1 MKVKRKIR
9 SLLVSLLCVMLLA
22 GVLPTAALAEEQ
34 VPTDNPRYTTG
45 VSRSKTATPL
55 DTTTWTSDVTL
66 SLPSAEEKLDSDVV
80 FVLDGSSSADSGVVD
95 ASLSLLRDLKDAAEN
110 SGAAVNVCVVK
121 FKRQAYKSDWFDL
134 STDYDA
140 IKAAMGTKYSGGT
153 NIHAGLLA
161 GKKALEEHQNI
172 SPDKKYLVLVS
183 DGSTYLYSKDG
194 NWASDTPFSR
204 TYYTKEN
211 YNGAAGGFWDNGL
224 YEPNN
229 YPEVN
234 VPRPKTTSD
243 VAAWRAYLADVEERN
258 AESNGDQYDYH
269 IDYDLNFN
277 QGIPSDDFKSQP
289 AVMRSANNRDMAF
302 FYADQVWQQIKSAG
316 YNAYSIATKDGSA
329 GEGNADDS
337 HCFMNYLNGGA
348 SLDFST
354 IRNEILYAV
363 DAGSYV
369 TDYMGYVEN
378 DYNFDLVNDPA
389 KIYVTVGD
397 ETLEAVS
404 LQENTYGFG
413 KHENQNGVSY
423 DYVLTYTPAADGE
436 ENFLWSINVPITN
449 LRHVQ
454 LHYTVKLMNPKTE
467 AGTYGTYDPSGSHG
481 YDGLYTNNSAT
492 LYPMATGTGRV
503 GDGQDFLKPTVSY
516 QINYYTVT
524 VNYVDEDGNI
534 LAPAYTSAS
543 LKEGSAYDV
552 TAQAA
557 PAIQGYTYKVTTGD
571 ALTGTLD
578 GNKVITVVYTKD
590 NYYTVTVNFVDE
602 DGNTV
607 APAYTSDSMKEGS
620 AYDVTAQAAPAIQGY
635 TYKVTT
641 GDPLTGTLD
650 GNKVITVVYT
660 KDSYYT
666 VTVNFVDEDG
676 NTVAPAYTSDSM
688 KEGSTYDVTA
698 QAAPAIQGYTY
709 KATTGDA
716 LTGTLDGNKVIT
728 VVYTKDS
735 YYTVIVN
742 FVDENGN
749 PVAPAYTSDSMK
761 EGSAYDVTAQAAPAI
776 QGYTYKVTTGDALT
790 GTLDGNKVITVVYT
804 KDNYYTVTVN
814 FVDEDGNPVAPAYT
828 SDSLKEGSAYDVIA
842 QAAPAIQG
850 YTYKVTTGDA
860 LTGTLDGNKVIT
872 VVYTKDTVDPINPD
886 PVKPEPTK
894 PADTPNTGDSSHMFL
909 WLGLALVSGSAAMGA
924 VIVSKKKNHNR

>member
-22 GVLPTAALAEEQ
+22 GVLPTAALAEDQ
-34 VPTDNPRYTTG
+34 IPTDNPRYTTG

-55 DTTTWTSDVTL
+55 DAATWTSDVKL

-80 FVLDGSSSADSGVVD
+80 FVLDGSSSANTNVVIEALD
-95 ASLSLLRDLKDAAEN
+95 LLSELKDAAED
-110 SGAAVNVCVVK
+110 SGAAVTVCVVK

-134 STDYDA
+134 STNYDA
-140 IKAAMGTKYSGGT
+140 IKSAMGTKYSGGT

-161 GKKALEEHQNI
+161 GKAALAEHPNI

-204 TYYTKEN
+204 SYFTMEYYN
-211 YNGAAGGFWDNGL
+211 SFAGGYWDNGF
-224 YEPNN
+224 YEPNSH
-229 YPEVN
+229 EVN
-234 VPRPKTTSD
+234 VPRPKDTSD
-243 VAAWRAYLADVEERN
+243 VATWQAYLADVAERN
-258 AESNGDQYDYH
+258 AESNGEQYDYH
-269 IDYDLNFN
+269 INYDLNFN
-277 QGIPSDDFKSQP
+277 QGIPSDDFNSQP
-289 AVMRSANNRDMAF
+289 CEPRTANNRDMAF
-302 FYADQVWQQIKSAG
+302 YYADQVWQQIKSAG
-316 YNAYSIATKDGSA
+316 YNAYSIATQDSSA
-329 GEGNADDS
+329 GAGNADDS
-337 HCFMNYLNGGA
+337 YYFMNYLNGGRN
-348 SLDFST
+348 LDFST

-389 KIYVTVGD
+389 KIYITVGD
-397 ETLEAVS
+397 ETLEAVP

-413 KHENQNGVSY
+413 WDKENNSY
-423 DYVLTYTPAADGE
+423 NYVLTYTPAADGE
-436 ENFLWSINVPITN
+436 EHFLWNINVPITN

-467 AGTYGTYDPSGSHG
+467 AGTYGTYDANGSQG
-481 YDGLYTNNSAT
+481 YDGLYTNSSAT
-492 LYPMATGTGRV
+492 LYPMATGTEIV

-516 QINYYTVT
+516 QISYYTVT
-524 VNYVDEDGNI
+524 VNFVDEDGNI
-534 LAPAYTSAS
+534 VAPAYTSDS

-607 APAYTSDSMKEGS
+607 APAYTSDS
-620 AYDVTAQAAPAIQGY
+620 
-635 TYKVTT
+635 
-641 GDPLTGTLD
+641 L
-650 GNKVITVVYT
+650 
-660 KDSYYT
+660 
-666 VTVNFVDEDG
+666 
-676 NTVAPAYTSDSM
+676 
-688 KEGSTYDVTA
+688 
-698 QAAPAIQGYTY
+698 
-709 KATTGDA
+709 
-716 LTGTLDGNKVIT
+716 
-728 VVYTKDS
+728 
-735 YYTVIVN
+735 
-742 FVDENGN
+742 
-749 PVAPAYTSDSMK
+749 K

-804 KDNYYTVTVN
+804 KD
-814 FVDEDGNPVAPAYT
+814 
-828 SDSLKEGSAYDVIA
+828 
-842 QAAPAIQG
+842 
-850 YTYKVTTGDA
+850 
-860 LTGTLDGNKVIT
+860 
-872 VVYTKDTVDPINPD
+872 TVDPIKPD

-909 WLGLALVSGSAAMGA
+909 WLGLAVVSGGA
-924 VIVSKKKNHNR
+924 VIGVVIANKKKNHNR

>member
-776 QGYTYKVTTGDALT
+776 QGYTYKATTGDALT
-790 GTLDGNKVITVVYT
+790 GTLDG
-804 KDNYYTVTVN
+804 D
-814 FVDEDGNPVAPAYT
+814 
-828 SDSLKEGSAYDVIA
+828 
-842 QAAPAIQG
+842 
-850 YTYKVTTGDA
+850 
-860 LTGTLDGNKVIT
+860 KVIT

>member
-9 SLLVSLLCVMLLA
+9 SLLVSLLCAMLLA
-22 GVLPTAALAEEQ
+22 GVLPTVALAEDQ
-34 VPTDNPRYTTG
+34 IPTDNPRYTTG

-55 DTTTWTSDVTL
+55 DTATWTSDVTL

-95 ASLSLLRDLKDAAEN
+95 ASLSLLRDLKDAAED

-134 STDYDA
+134 STNYDA
-140 IKAAMGTKYSGGT
+140 IKTAMEAKYSGGT

-161 GKKALEEHQNI
+161 GKAALAEHPKI

-204 TYYTKEN
+204 SYHPKES
-211 YNGAAGGFWDNGL
+211 YNGFAGGYWDNGY

-229 YPEVN
+229 YPDVN

-243 VAAWRAYLADVEERN
+243 VDTWKAYLADVAKRN

-269 IDYDLNFN
+269 INYDLNFN
-277 QGIPSDDFKSQP
+277 QGIPSPDFKSQP
-289 AVMRSANNRDMAF
+289 CEPRTANNRDMAF
-302 FYADQVWQQIKSAG
+302 YYADQVWQQIKSAG

-329 GEGNADDS
+329 GAGNADDS
-337 HCFMNYLNGGA
+337 HCFMNYLNGGRN
-348 SLDFST
+348 LDFST

-378 DYNFDLVNDPA
+378 DYNFDFVNDPA

-397 ETLEAVS
+397 ETLEAVP
-404 LQENTYGFG
+404 LQKNTYGFG
-413 KHENQNGVSY
+413 WDKENNSY
-423 DYVLTYTPAADGE
+423 NYVLTYTPAADGE
-436 ENFLWSINVPITN
+436 EHFQWDINVPITN

-467 AGTYGTYDPSGSHG
+467 AGTYGTYDANGSQG

-492 LYPMATGTGRV
+492 LHPKATGTETP

-524 VNYVDEDGNI
+524 VNFVDEDGNI
-534 LAPAYTSAS
+534 
-543 LKEGSAYDV
+543 
-552 TAQAA
+552 
-557 PAIQGYTYKVTTGD
+557 
-571 ALTGTLD
+571 
-578 GNKVITVVYTKD
+578 
-590 NYYTVTVNFVDE
+590 
-602 DGNTV
+602 V
-607 APAYTSDSMKEGS
+607 APAYTSDSRKGGS
-620 AYDVTAQAAPAIQGY
+620 AYNVTAQAAPAIQGY

-660 KDSYYT
+660 KD
-666 VTVNFVDEDG
+666 
-676 NTVAPAYTSDSM
+676 
-688 KEGSTYDVTA
+688 
-698 QAAPAIQGYTY
+698 
-709 KATTGDA
+709 
-716 LTGTLDGNKVIT
+716 
-728 VVYTKDS
+728 
-735 YYTVIVN
+735 
-742 FVDENGN
+742 
-749 PVAPAYTSDSMK
+749 
-761 EGSAYDVTAQAAPAI
+761 
-776 QGYTYKVTTGDALT
+776 
-790 GTLDGNKVITVVYT
+790 
-804 KDNYYTVTVN
+804 
-814 FVDEDGNPVAPAYT
+814 
-828 SDSLKEGSAYDVIA
+828 
-842 QAAPAIQG
+842 
-850 YTYKVTTGDA
+850 
-860 LTGTLDGNKVIT
+860 
-872 VVYTKDTVDPINPD
+872 TVDPIKPDPVKPD

-909 WLGLALVSGSAAMGA
+909 WLGLAVISGGA
-924 VIVSKKKNHNR
+924 VIGVVIANKKKNHNR

>member
-9 SLLVSLLCVMLLA
+9 SLLVSLLCAMLLA
-22 GVLPTAALAEEQ
+22 GVLPTVALAEDQ
-34 VPTDNPRYTTG
+34 IPTDNPRYTTG

-55 DTTTWTSDVTL
+55 DTATWTSDVSL

-95 ASLSLLRDLKDAAEN
+95 ASLSLLRDLKDTAED

-121 FKRQAYKSDWFDL
+121 FKRQAYKSAWFDL
-134 STDYDA
+134 STSYDA

-161 GKKALEEHQNI
+161 GKEALEEHPNI

-204 TYYTKEN
+204 SYYTKEN
-211 YNGAAGGFWDNGL
+211 YNGFAGGFWDNGL

-229 YPEVN
+229 CPEVN
-234 VPRPKTTSD
+234 VPRPKTTSN
-243 VAAWRAYLADVEERN
+243 VATWQAYLADVAERN

-269 IDYDLNFN
+269 INYDLNFN
-277 QGIPSDDFKSQP
+277 HGIPSDDFKSQP
-289 AVMRSANNRDMAF
+289 CEPRTANNRDMAF
-302 FYADQVWQQIKSAG
+302 YYADQVWQQIKSAG
-316 YNAYSIATKDGSA
+316 YNAYSIATQDSSA
-329 GEGNADDS
+329 GAGNADDS
-337 HCFMNYLNGGA
+337 YYFMNYLNGGR

-397 ETLEAVS
+397 ETLEAVP

-413 KHENQNGVSY
+413 WDKENNSY
-423 DYVLTYTPAADGE
+423 NYVLTYTPAADGE
-436 ENFLWSINVPITN
+436 EHFLWDINVPITN

-454 LHYTVKLMNPKTE
+454 LHYTAKLMNPKTE
-467 AGTYGTYDPSGSHG
+467 AGTYGTYDANGSQG
-481 YDGLYTNNSAT
+481 YDGLYTNSSAT
-492 LYPMATGTGRV
+492 LYPMATGAEIV
-503 GDGQDFLKPTVSY
+503 GDGQDFLKPTISY

-524 VNYVDEDGNI
+524 VNFVDEDDNTVAPAYTSDSLKEGSAYDVTAQAAPAIQGYTYKVTTGDTLTGTLDGDKVINVVYTKDNYYTVTVNFVDEDGNTV
-534 LAPAYTSAS
+534 APAYTSDSLKEGSTYDVTAQAAPAIQGYIYKVTTGDALTGTLDSNKVITVVYAKDTYYTVTVNFVDEDGNTVAPAYTSGS

-590 NYYTVTVNFVDE
+590 
-602 DGNTV
+602 
-607 APAYTSDSMKEGS
+607 
-620 AYDVTAQAAPAIQGY
+620 
-635 TYKVTT
+635 
-641 GDPLTGTLD
+641 
-650 GNKVITVVYT
+650 
-660 KDSYYT
+660 
-666 VTVNFVDEDG
+666 
-676 NTVAPAYTSDSM
+676 
-688 KEGSTYDVTA
+688 
-698 QAAPAIQGYTY
+698 
-709 KATTGDA
+709 
-716 LTGTLDGNKVIT
+716 
-728 VVYTKDS
+728 
-735 YYTVIVN
+735 
-742 FVDENGN
+742 
-749 PVAPAYTSDSMK
+749 
-761 EGSAYDVTAQAAPAI
+761 
-776 QGYTYKVTTGDALT
+776 
-790 GTLDGNKVITVVYT
+790 
-804 KDNYYTVTVN
+804 
-814 FVDEDGNPVAPAYT
+814 
-828 SDSLKEGSAYDVIA
+828 
-842 QAAPAIQG
+842 
-850 YTYKVTTGDA
+850 
-860 LTGTLDGNKVIT
+860 
-872 VVYTKDTVDPINPD
+872 TVDPIKPD

-909 WLGLALVSGSAAMGA
+909 WLGLAVISGGT
-924 VIVSKKKNHNR
+924 VIGVVIANKKKNRNR

>member
-22 GVLPTAALAEEQ
+22 GVLPTAALAEDQ
-34 VPTDNPRYTTG
+34 IPTDNPRYTTG

-55 DTTTWTSDVTL
+55 DTATWTSDVTL

-80 FVLDGSSSADSGVVD
+80 FVLDGSSSANTNVVIEALD
-95 ASLSLLRDLKDAAEN
+95 LLRELKDAAED

-134 STDYDA
+134 STNYDA
-140 IKAAMGTKYSGGT
+140 IKTAMETKYSGGT

-161 GKKALEEHQNI
+161 GKAALEEHPNI

-204 TYYTKEN
+204 SYYTKEN
-211 YNGAAGGFWDNGL
+211 YNGFAGGFWDNGL

-234 VPRPKTTSD
+234 VPRPKDTSD
-243 VAAWRAYLADVEERN
+243 VATWQAYLADVEERN

-269 IDYDLNFN
+269 INYDLNFN
-277 QGIPSDDFKSQP
+277 QGIPSPDFKSQP
-289 AVMRSANNRDMAF
+289 AVKRSANNRDMAF
-302 FYADQVWQQIKSAG
+302 YYADQVWQQIKSAG
-316 YNAYSIATKDGSA
+316 YNAYSIATQDGSA
-329 GEGNADDS
+329 GAGNADDS
-337 HCFMNYLNGGA
+337 YYFMNYLNGGR

-397 ETLEAVS
+397 ETLEAVP

-413 KHENQNGVSY
+413 WDKENNSY
-423 DYVLTYTPAADGE
+423 NYVLTYTPAADGE
-436 ENFLWSINVPITN
+436 EHFQWDINVPITN

-467 AGTYGTYDPSGSHG
+467 AGTYGTYDANGSHG

-492 LYPMATGTGRV
+492 LRPMATGAEIP

-516 QINYYTVT
+516 QISYYTVT
-524 VNYVDEDGNI
+524 VNFVDEDGNTV
-534 LAPAYTSAS
+534 APAYTSDS
-543 LKEGSAYDV
+543 RKEGSAYDV
-552 TAQAA
+552 TTQAA

-607 APAYTSDSMKEGS
+607 APAYTSDSLKEGS

-641 GDPLTGTLD
+641 GAPLTGTLD

-660 KDSYYT
+660 KDNYYT

-676 NTVAPAYTSDSM
+676 NTVAPTYTSDS
-688 KEGSTYDVTA
+688 
-698 QAAPAIQGYTY
+698 
-709 KATTGDA
+709 
-716 LTGTLDGNKVIT
+716 L
-728 VVYTKDS
+728 
-735 YYTVIVN
+735 
-742 FVDENGN
+742 
-749 PVAPAYTSDSMK
+749 K

-790 GTLDGNKVITVVYT
+790 GTLDGDKVITVVY
-804 KDNYYTVTVN
+804 
-814 FVDEDGNPVAPAYT
+814 A
-828 SDSLKEGSAYDVIA
+828 
-842 QAAPAIQG
+842 
-850 YTYKVTTGDA
+850 
-860 LTGTLDGNKVIT
+860 
-872 VVYTKDTVDPINPD
+872 KDTVDPIKPD

-909 WLGLALVSGSAAMGA
+909 WLGLAVVSGGA
-924 VIVSKKKNHNR
+924 VIGVVIANKKKNHNR

>member
-22 GVLPTAALAEEQ
+22 GVLPTAALAEDQ
-34 VPTDNPRYTTG
+34 IPTDNPRYTTG

-55 DTTTWTSDVTL
+55 DAATWTSDVKL

-80 FVLDGSSSADSGVVD
+80 FVLDGSSSANTNVVIEALD
-95 ASLSLLRDLKDAAEN
+95 LLSELKDAAED
-110 SGAAVNVCVVK
+110 SGAAVTVCVVK

-134 STDYDA
+134 STNYDA
-140 IKAAMGTKYSGGT
+140 IKSAMGTKYSGGT

-161 GKKALEEHQNI
+161 GKAALAEHPNI

-204 TYYTKEN
+204 SYFTMEYYN
-211 YNGAAGGFWDNGL
+211 SFAGGYWDNGF
-224 YEPNN
+224 YEPNSH
-229 YPEVN
+229 EGN
-234 VPRPKTTSD
+234 VPRPKTTSN
-243 VAAWRAYLADVEERN
+243 VATWQAYLADVAERN

-269 IDYDLNFN
+269 INYDLNFN
-277 QGIPSDDFKSQP
+277 QGKPSPGFKSQP
-289 AVMRSANNRDMAF
+289 CEPRTANNRDMAF
-302 FYADQVWQQIKSAG
+302 YYADQVWQQIKSAG
-316 YNAYSIATKDGSA
+316 YNAYSIATQDSSA
-329 GEGNADDS
+329 GAGNADDS
-337 HCFMNYLNGGA
+337 YYFMNYLNGG
-348 SLDFST
+348 SILNFST

-397 ETLEAVS
+397 ETLEAVP

-413 KHENQNGVSY
+413 WDKENNSY
-423 DYVLTYTPAADGE
+423 NYVLTYTPAADGE
-436 ENFLWSINVPITN
+436 EHFLWNINVPITN

-467 AGTYGTYDPSGSHG
+467 AGTYGTYDANGSHG

-492 LYPMATGTGRV
+492 LYPRATGTEIV

-524 VNYVDEDGNI
+524 INFVDEDGNTV
-534 LAPAYTSAS
+534 APAYTSGSLKEGSAYDVTAQAAPAIQGYTYKVTTGDPLTGTLDGNKVINVVYTKDNYYTVTVNFVDEDGNTVAPAYTSDS

-590 NYYTVTVNFVDE
+590 
-602 DGNTV
+602 
-607 APAYTSDSMKEGS
+607 
-620 AYDVTAQAAPAIQGY
+620 
-635 TYKVTT
+635 
-641 GDPLTGTLD
+641 
-650 GNKVITVVYT
+650 
-660 KDSYYT
+660 
-666 VTVNFVDEDG
+666 
-676 NTVAPAYTSDSM
+676 
-688 KEGSTYDVTA
+688 
-698 QAAPAIQGYTY
+698 
-709 KATTGDA
+709 
-716 LTGTLDGNKVIT
+716 
-728 VVYTKDS
+728 
-735 YYTVIVN
+735 
-742 FVDENGN
+742 
-749 PVAPAYTSDSMK
+749 
-761 EGSAYDVTAQAAPAI
+761 
-776 QGYTYKVTTGDALT
+776 
-790 GTLDGNKVITVVYT
+790 
-804 KDNYYTVTVN
+804 
-814 FVDEDGNPVAPAYT
+814 
-828 SDSLKEGSAYDVIA
+828 
-842 QAAPAIQG
+842 
-850 YTYKVTTGDA
+850 
-860 LTGTLDGNKVIT
+860 
-872 VVYTKDTVDPINPD
+872 TVDPIKPD

-909 WLGLALVSGSAAMGA
+909 WLGLAVISGGA
-924 VIVSKKKNHNR
+924 VIGVVIANKKKNHNR

>member
-22 GVLPTAALAEEQ
+22 GVLPTAALAEDQ
-34 VPTDNPRYTTG
+34 IPTDNPRYTTG

-55 DTTTWTSDVTL
+55 DTATWTSDVKL

-95 ASLSLLRDLKDAAEN
+95 ASLSLLRDLKDAAED

-121 FKRQAYKSDWFDL
+121 FKRQAYKSKWFDL
-134 STDYDA
+134 STNYDA
-140 IKAAMGTKYSGGT
+140 IKTAMETKYSGGT

-161 GKKALEEHQNI
+161 GKAALEEHPKI

-204 TYYTKEN
+204 SYHPKES
-211 YNGAAGGFWDNGL
+211 YNRFAGGYWDNGY

-229 YPEVN
+229 HPEFN

-243 VAAWRAYLADVEERN
+243 VDTWKAYLADVAKRN

-269 IDYDLNFN
+269 INYDLNFN
-277 QGIPSDDFKSQP
+277 QGKPSPDFRSQP
-289 AVMRSANNRDMAF
+289 CEPRTANNRDMAF
-302 FYADQVWQQIKSAG
+302 YYADQVWQQIKSAG

-397 ETLEAVS
+397 ETLEAVP

-413 KHENQNGVSY
+413 KHEDQNGVSY

-467 AGTYGTYDPSGSHG
+467 AGTYGTYDANGSHG

-492 LYPMATGTGRV
+492 LYPKATGTGRV

-516 QINYYTVT
+516 QISYYTVTVNFVDEDGNIVAPAYTSDSLKGGSAYDVTTQAAPAIQGYTYKVTTGDALTGTLDGNKVINVVYTKDNYYTVT
-524 VNYVDEDGNI
+524 VNFVDEDGNTV
-534 LAPAYTSAS
+534 APAYTSDS
-543 LKEGSAYDV
+543 LKKGSAYDV

-557 PAIQGYTYKVTTGD
+557 PAIQGYTYKVTTG
-571 ALTGTLD
+571 APLTGTLD

-602 DGNTV
+602 DGNIV
-607 APAYTSDSMKEGS
+607 APAYTSDSRKGGS
-620 AYDVTAQAAPAIQGY
+620 ADDVT
-635 TYKVTT
+635 T
-641 GDPLTGTLD
+641 
-650 GNKVITVVYT
+650 
-660 KDSYYT
+660 
-666 VTVNFVDEDG
+666 
-676 NTVAPAYTSDSM
+676 
-688 KEGSTYDVTA
+688 
-698 QAAPAIQGYTY
+698 
-709 KATTGDA
+709 
-716 LTGTLDGNKVIT
+716 
-728 VVYTKDS
+728 
-735 YYTVIVN
+735 
-742 FVDENGN
+742 
-749 PVAPAYTSDSMK
+749 
-761 EGSAYDVTAQAAPAI
+761 
-776 QGYTYKVTTGDALT
+776 
-790 GTLDGNKVITVVYT
+790 
-804 KDNYYTVTVN
+804 
-814 FVDEDGNPVAPAYT
+814 
-828 SDSLKEGSAYDVIA
+828 

-872 VVYTKDTVDPINPD
+872 VVYTKDTVDPIKPD

-909 WLGLALVSGSAAMGA
+909 WLGLAVVSGGA
-924 VIVSKKKNHNR
+924 VIGVVIANKKKNHNR

>member
-9 SLLVSLLCVMLLA
+9 SLLVSLLCAMLLV
-22 GVLPTAALAEEQ
+22 GVLPTAALAEDQ
-34 VPTDNPRYTTG
+34 IPTDNPRYTTG

-95 ASLSLLRDLKDAAEN
+95 ASLSLLRDLKDAAED

-121 FKRQAYKSDWFDL
+121 FKRQAYKSKWFDL
-134 STDYDA
+134 STNYDA
-140 IKAAMGTKYSGGT
+140 IKTAMETKYSGGT

-161 GKKALEEHQNI
+161 GKAALEEHPKI

-204 TYYTKEN
+204 SYFTMEY
-211 YNGAAGGFWDNGL
+211 YNGFAGGYWDNSF
-224 YEPNN
+224 YEPNSH
-229 YPEVN
+229 EGN

-243 VAAWRAYLADVEERN
+243 VDTWQAYLADVAKRN

-269 IDYDLNFN
+269 INYDLNFN
-277 QGIPSDDFKSQP
+277 QGKPSPDFKSQP
-289 AVMRSANNRDMAF
+289 CEPRTANNRDMAF
-302 FYADQVWQQIKSAG
+302 YYADQVWQQIKSAG

-329 GEGNADDS
+329 GAGNADDS
-337 HCFMNYLNGGA
+337 HCFMNYLNGGRN
-348 SLDFST
+348 LDFST

-378 DYNFDLVNDPA
+378 DYNFDFVNDPA

-397 ETLEAVS
+397 ETLEAVP
-404 LQENTYGFG
+404 LQKNTYGFG
-413 KHENQNGVSY
+413 WDKENNSY
-423 DYVLTYTPAADGE
+423 NYVLTYTPAADGE
-436 ENFLWSINVPITN
+436 EHFQWDINVPITN

-467 AGTYGTYDPSGSHG
+467 AGTYGTYDANGSQG

-492 LYPMATGTGRV
+492 LHPKATGTETP

-524 VNYVDEDGNI
+524 VNFVDEDGNI
-534 LAPAYTSAS
+534 
-543 LKEGSAYDV
+543 
-552 TAQAA
+552 
-557 PAIQGYTYKVTTGD
+557 
-571 ALTGTLD
+571 
-578 GNKVITVVYTKD
+578 
-590 NYYTVTVNFVDE
+590 
-602 DGNTV
+602 V
-607 APAYTSDSMKEGS
+607 APAYTSDSRKGGS
-620 AYDVTAQAAPAIQGY
+620 AYNVTAQAAPAIQGY

-641 GDPLTGTLD
+641 GDP
-650 GNKVITVVYT
+650 
-660 KDSYYT
+660 
-666 VTVNFVDEDG
+666 
-676 NTVAPAYTSDSM
+676 
-688 KEGSTYDVTA
+688 
-698 QAAPAIQGYTY
+698 
-709 KATTGDA
+709 
-716 LTGTLDGNKVIT
+716 
-728 VVYTKDS
+728 
-735 YYTVIVN
+735 
-742 FVDENGN
+742 
-749 PVAPAYTSDSMK
+749 
-761 EGSAYDVTAQAAPAI
+761 
-776 QGYTYKVTTGDALT
+776 
-790 GTLDGNKVITVVYT
+790 
-804 KDNYYTVTVN
+804 
-814 FVDEDGNPVAPAYT
+814 
-828 SDSLKEGSAYDVIA
+828 
-842 QAAPAIQG
+842 
-850 YTYKVTTGDA
+850 

-909 WLGLALVSGSAAMGA
+909 WLGLAVVSGGA
-924 VIVSKKKNHNR
+924 VIGVVIANKKKNHNR

>member
-22 GVLPTAALAEEQ
+22 GVLPTVALAEDQ
-34 VPTDNPRYTTG
+34 IPTDNPRYTTG

-161 GKKALEEHQNI
+161 GKAALAEHPKI

-204 TYYTKEN
+204 SYYPKEN
-211 YNGAAGGFWDNGL
+211 YNGAAGGFWDNGF

-229 YPEVN
+229 YPETN
-234 VPRPKTTSD
+234 VPRPKTTSN
-243 VAAWRAYLADVEERN
+243 VAAWRAYLADVKARN
-258 AESNGDQYDYH
+258 ETVNSEGKTGDDYDYH

-277 QGIPSDDFKSQP
+277 QGKPSPDFKSQP
-289 AVMRSANNRDMAF
+289 CEPRTANNRDMAF

-397 ETLEAVS
+397 ETLKAVQ

-413 KHENQNGVSY
+413 WDKENNSY

-436 ENFLWSINVPITN
+436 EHFQWDINVPITN

-467 AGTYGTYDPSGSHG
+467 AGTYGTYDANGSQG

-492 LYPMATGTGRV
+492 LHPKATGTETP

-516 QINYYTVT
+516 QI
-524 VNYVDEDGNI
+524 
-534 LAPAYTSAS
+534 
-543 LKEGSAYDV
+543 
-552 TAQAA
+552 
-557 PAIQGYTYKVTTGD
+557 
-571 ALTGTLD
+571 
-578 GNKVITVVYTKD
+578 
-590 NYYTVTVNFVDE
+590 
-602 DGNTV
+602 
-607 APAYTSDSMKEGS
+607 
-620 AYDVTAQAAPAIQGY
+620 
-635 TYKVTT
+635 
-641 GDPLTGTLD
+641 
-650 GNKVITVVYT
+650 
-660 KDSYYT
+660 SYYT

-676 NTVAPAYTSDSM
+676 NIVAPAYTSDSR
-688 KEGSTYDVTA
+688 
-698 QAAPAIQGYTY
+698 
-709 KATTGDA
+709 
-716 LTGTLDGNKVIT
+716 
-728 VVYTKDS
+728 
-735 YYTVIVN
+735 
-742 FVDENGN
+742 
-749 PVAPAYTSDSMK
+749 K
-761 EGSAYDVTAQAAPAI
+761 EGSAYDVT
-776 QGYTYKVTTGDALT
+776 T
-790 GTLDGNKVITVVYT
+790 
-804 KDNYYTVTVN
+804 
-814 FVDEDGNPVAPAYT
+814 
-828 SDSLKEGSAYDVIA
+828 

-872 VVYTKDTVDPINPD
+872 VVYTKDTVDPIKPD

-909 WLGLALVSGSAAMGA
+909 WLGLAVISGGA
-924 VIVSKKKNHNR
+924 VIGVVIANKKKNHNR

>member
-22 GVLPTAALAEEQ
+22 GVLPTVALAEDQ
-34 VPTDNPRYTTG
+34 IPTDNPRYTTG

-161 GKKALEEHQNI
+161 GKEALEDHQSI

-211 YNGAAGGFWDNGL
+211 YKGFAGGFWDNGL

-277 QGIPSDDFKSQP
+277 QGQPSPDFKSQP
-289 AVMRSANNRDMAF
+289 CEPRTANNRDMAF
-302 FYADQVWQQIKSAG
+302 YYADQVWQQIKSAG

-337 HCFMNYLNGGA
+337 HCFMNYLNGDR

-378 DYNFDLVNDPA
+378 DYNFDFVNDPA
-389 KIYVTVGD
+389 KIYVTVGS
-397 ETLEAVS
+397 EKLEAVQ
-404 LQENTYGFG
+404 LRENTYGFG
-413 KHENQNGVSY
+413 WDKENNSY
-423 DYVLTYTPAADGE
+423 NYVLTYTPAADGE
-436 ENFLWSINVPITN
+436 EHFQWDINKPITN

-467 AGTYGTYDPSGSHG
+467 AGTYGTYDANGSQG
-481 YDGLYTNNSAT
+481 YDGLYTNSSAT
-492 LYPMATGTGRV
+492 LYPMATGTEIA

-524 VNYVDEDGNI
+524 VYYVDEDGNI
-534 LAPAYTSAS
+534 LAPAYTSASLKEGSAYDVTAQDPIAIQGYTYKVTTGDTATGTLDGDKVITVVYTKDNYYTVTVNYVDEDGNTVAPAYTSDS

-607 APAYTSDSMKEGS
+607 APAYTS
-620 AYDVTAQAAPAIQGY
+620 A
-635 TYKVTT
+635 
-641 GDPLTGTLD
+641 
-650 GNKVITVVYT
+650 
-660 KDSYYT
+660 
-666 VTVNFVDEDG
+666 
-676 NTVAPAYTSDSM
+676 
-688 KEGSTYDVTA
+688 
-698 QAAPAIQGYTY
+698 
-709 KATTGDA
+709 
-716 LTGTLDGNKVIT
+716 
-728 VVYTKDS
+728 
-735 YYTVIVN
+735 
-742 FVDENGN
+742 
-749 PVAPAYTSDSMK
+749 SMK

-790 GTLDGNKVITVVYT
+790 GTLDGNKVINVVYT

-828 SDSLKEGSAYDVIA
+828 SDSLKEGSAYDVTA

-909 WLGLALVSGSAAMGA
+909 WLGLAVISGGA
-924 VIVSKKKNHNR
+924 VIGVVIANKKKNHSR